1 MKTPCLMCGGVGG
14 DEPPASAL
22 PFGLMPGAPF
32 EVHFTPT
39 FSKDSSLTGSSPSYA
54 FLLTCSETAMR
65 LAKALADCYS
75 ECIKHDGACAACFM
89 VRVSLRL
96 EGEAWE
102 LSQELSDAI
111 HAAHCTHRGPVRAK
125 EPNGTP

>member
-1 MKTPCLMCGGVGG
+1 M
-14 DEPPASAL
+14 AL
-22 PFGLMPGAPF
+22 PFGLAPGEPF
-32 EVHFTPT
+32 AVHFNPT
-39 FSKDSSLTGSSPSYA
+39 FSKDASSLSAAPSAYN

-65 LAKALADCYS
+65 LAKALDDCYR

-102 LSQELSDAI
+102 LSQELTDAI
-111 HAAHCTHRGPVRAK
+111 HSNTCIHRAPRAK
-125 EPNGTP
+125 EPHGTP